1 MKIWTSN
8 ISKVVTKI
16 AELLQTRSPVGA
28 TSPIKLNST
37 HIRSAI
43 RFSQLVDTE
52 TGCVYGEQATLEKWR
67 DACPHEHKSFNVN
80 ATCKCTCDCPASA
93 PPITSRHMTSPDE
106 LACRNPSHTR
116 GPCKRGC
123 RPVGSG
129 IREEEEF
136 AEFIREGRM
145 SHSLGVMSWRSEDDS
160 YPPNN
165 CSVVSIVLWMFGI
178 LQMEKDLLLWQRD
191 SLLGF

>member
-93 PPITSRHMTSPDE
+93 PPITSRHMTTPDA
-106 LACRNPSHTR
+106 LTCRNPSDTG
-116 GPCKRGC
+116 GPCMRGC
-123 RPVGSG
+123 RPVARG
-129 IREEEEF
+129 IREEEE
-136 AEFIREGRM
+136 
-145 SHSLGVMSWRSEDDS
+145 
-160 YPPNN
+160 
-165 CSVVSIVLWMFGI
+165 
-178 LQMEKDLLLWQRD
+178 
-191 SLLGF
+191 